1 MDTHT
6 SKKKRPIPGTKST
19 LVLGSTTYQRLP
31 IRTHVIQADEDF
43 VELCSSYVK
52 DLAHDQDMV
61 VISERVVAI
70 SQGRSYPI
78 KDIHPGWWARH
89 LWKFVHNHPGGIGLR
104 DPHTMQLAIQEA
116 GVPRILFAAAVAAIT
131 KPLGLKG
138 MFYRVAGNNINAIDG
153 PCDYSLPPS
162 NTSAKL
168 GPKDPQK
175 VAQNISDA
183 LSSRN
188 KHIKVAIIDANDY
201 GINVLGTSRGVDTR
215 LIEKLFKDN
224 PMGQSDEQTP
234 ITIVTK
240 LNDSG
245 QS

>member
-1 MDTHT
+1 MH
-6 SKKKRPIPGTKST
+6 KKSPIVIG
-19 LVLGSTTYQRLP
+19 GQTYERLL
-31 IRTHVIQADEDF
+31 IRT
-43 VELCSSYVK
+43 ELVKSGDDIVKLAASYVEEIVG
-52 DLAHDQDMV
+52 DGDIIA
-61 VISERVVAI
+61 ISERIVAI
-70 SQGRSYPI
+70 SQGRSFPI
-78 KDIHPGWWARH
+78 KDIKPGWWAKH

-116 GVPRILFAAAVAAIT
+116 GVPRILLAAGIAAIT
-131 KPLGLKG
+131 KPFGLKG
-138 MFYRVAGNNINAIDG
+138 MFYRVAGHNINAIDG

-183 LSSRN
+183 LSRGN

-240 LNDSG
+240 LSDSG